1 MLTELCKSFQT
12 QRTVAPVR
20 RFSSDW
26 TTDIL
31 KLPAAVDPPN
41 SIEVPS
47 AAHCSLKVT
56 AAFVAPTL
64 PVIAGSP
71 PAKTIVEAV
80 IWPDSEAPSTVTPPV
95 PSQSESPFRWTRK
108 RIYTQPKSIT
118 QRAPEA

>member
-1 MLTELCKSFQT
+1 MD
-12 QRTVAPVR
+12 PVR

-26 TTDIL
+26 TIDIL
-31 KLPAAVDPPN
+31 KLPAAEVPPN
-41 SIEVPS
+41 SIEGPVV
-47 AAHCSLKVT
+47 HCSLKVT